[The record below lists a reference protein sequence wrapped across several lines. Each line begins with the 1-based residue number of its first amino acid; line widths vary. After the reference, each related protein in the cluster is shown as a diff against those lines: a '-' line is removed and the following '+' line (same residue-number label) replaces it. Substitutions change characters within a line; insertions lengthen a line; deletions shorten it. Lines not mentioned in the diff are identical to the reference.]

1 MKTQSV
7 SEVTDFLKDAVDQN
21 VIDKEAEFIAR
32 KAIKLGDITVKEIMI
47 PKVDMVTI
55 HIDENTTDIITKIIE
70 SGHSRYPVLGKER
83 NDVAGVL
90 LAKDILPKLFKGIT
104 DFDIIGMLRDP
115 NVVPETKKADSLLE
129 EFKQDRSHLA
139 VVIDEYGEISGLVT
153 IEDILEELVGE
164 IERTEKYL
172 EKGIVEI
179 APLAYMRGRTL
190 NNSFIIVDES
200 QNTTKEQMKMIL
212 TRMGFGSYLLINGD
226 LTQIDLPKNI
236 ESGLA
241 HAVRVVNDTE
251 DIGVVNFDSNVL
263 STGVGNAMGLS
274 FITGPSS
281 RRVGLTL
288 KATF

>member
-1 MKTQSV
+1 MNEKQNNDESQPPSSIFGKLKKYFRNPFFMKTQSV

-90 LAKDILPKLFKGIT
+90 LAKDILPKLFQGIT
-104 DFDIIGMLRDP
+104 DFDIIGMSRDP

-164 IERTEKYL
+164 IEDEHDVDD
-172 EKGIVEI
+172 EEIVNI
-179 APLAYMRGRTL
+179 SD
-190 NNSFIIVDES
+190 NQFIVDAKIELEEFIS
-200 QNTTKEQMKMIL
+200 FFNLK
-212 TRMGFGSYLLINGD
+212 
-226 LTQIDLPKNI
+226 IDNKSL
-236 ESGLA
+236 
-241 HAVRVVNDTE
+241 
-251 DIGVVNFDSNVL
+251 
-263 STGVGNAMGLS
+263 
-274 FITGPSS
+274 
-281 RRVGLTL
+281 
-288 KATF
+288 

>member
-1 MKTQSV
+1 MNEKQNNEESQPPSSFFGKLKKYFRNPFFMKTQSV
-7 SEVTDFLKDAVDQN
+7 SEVTDFLRDAADQK

-90 LAKDILPKLFKGIT
+90 LAKDMLPKLFKGTT

-164 IERTEKYL
+164 IEDEHDVDD
-172 EKGIVEI
+172 EEIVNI
-179 APLAYMRGRTL
+179 SD
-190 NNSFIIVDES
+190 NQFIVDAKIELEEFIS
-200 QNTTKEQMKMIL
+200 FFNLKIDPLTVDAETLGGLFISEFGVLPEIEDKISIEKLTVKVSDTDGRRIKKFVVTTNT
-212 TRMGFGSYLLINGD
+212 
-226 LTQIDLPKNI
+226 
-236 ESGLA
+236 
-241 HAVRVVNDTE
+241 
-251 DIGVVNFDSNVL
+251 
-263 STGVGNAMGLS
+263 
-274 FITGPSS
+274 
-281 RRVGLTL
+281 
-288 KATF
+288 

>member
-1 MKTQSV
+1 MNEKQNNDESQPPSSIFDKLKKYFRNPFFIKTQSV

-139 VVIDEYGEISGLVT
+139 VAIDEYGEISGLVT

-164 IERTEKYL
+164 IEDEHDVDD
-172 EKGIVEI
+172 EEIVNI
-179 APLAYMRGRTL
+179 SD
-190 NNSFIIVDES
+190 NQFIVDAKIELEEFIS
-200 QNTTKEQMKMIL
+200 FFNLKIDPLTVDAETLGGLFISEFGVLPEIEDKISIEKLTVKVSDTDGRRIKKFVVTTNT
-212 TRMGFGSYLLINGD
+212 
-226 LTQIDLPKNI
+226 
-236 ESGLA
+236 
-241 HAVRVVNDTE
+241 
-251 DIGVVNFDSNVL
+251 
-263 STGVGNAMGLS
+263 
-274 FITGPSS
+274 
-281 RRVGLTL
+281 
-288 KATF
+288 

>member
-1 MKTQSV
+1 MNEKQNNDESQPPSSIFDKLKKYFRNPFFIKTQSV

-164 IERTEKYL
+164 IEDEHDV
-172 EKGIVEI
+172 EDEEIVSI
-179 APLAYMRGRTL
+179 SDNQY
-190 NNSFIIVDES
+190 IVDAKIELEEFIS
-200 QNTTKEQMKMIL
+200 FFNLKIDPLTVDAETLGGLFISEFGVLPEIEDKISIEKLTVKVSDTDGRRIKKFVVTTNT
-212 TRMGFGSYLLINGD
+212 
-226 LTQIDLPKNI
+226 
-236 ESGLA
+236 
-241 HAVRVVNDTE
+241 
-251 DIGVVNFDSNVL
+251 
-263 STGVGNAMGLS
+263 
-274 FITGPSS
+274 
-281 RRVGLTL
+281 
-288 KATF
+288 